1 MPDNAAPD
9 NDPVVAAAEFVL
21 TTGDE
26 ATGAKSRGGP
36 FASLRIP
43 AYRWWFSSQ
52 LVSASGSM
60 TQAVGVSWL
69 VLQLTGRGIDLAI
82 LSAATML
89 PVLIGG
95 AWGGSLADR
104 FDRRRLL
111 IVTQSIFVTL
121 AVTLTVLS
129 AAGAARVW
137 NLLIISA
144 ITGTVMAAD
153 IPARQVYVVDLVGAD
168 RLGSAVGL
176 FEIIL
181 NASRIVGPALGGLL
195 LLVSGPTACFA
206 VNAVSFVA
214 PLWVLLRYRGE
225 RGHGG
230 GRPKESQRGKT
241 REGARYVWSHPQL
254 RSLVV
259 LAAASGVLFN
269 ATVLFPLL
277 AVRALGLGGGGFGAL
292 LAFFGLGA
300 LPGALIAARA
310 TGEPSGRLVRALAL
324 ATGISMCTTAY
335 AGSAVMAFATMAVTG
350 FLSIWFIAAANT
362 LAQLRS
368 SPEMRGRV
376 MGLWSMALPGTSP
389 ITGSVAALIAD
400 HFGARVGFATAG
412 AMIALAALTGW
423 RALSGR
429 ARDPAATEAT

>member
-1 MPDNAAPD
+1 MPDNAAD
-9 NDPVVAAAEFVL
+9 NDPVAAAAEFVL

-26 ATGAKSRGGP
+26 ATGAKSQGGP

-111 IVTQSIFVTL
+111 IVTQSVFVGL
-121 AVTLTVLS
+121 AVMLTVLS

-335 AGSAVMAFATMAVTG
+335 AGSALMAFATMAVTG

-376 MGLWSMALPGTSP
+376 MGIWSMALPGTSP

>member
-1 MPDNAAPD
+1 VPDNAAPD

-153 IPARQVYVVDLVGAD
+153 MPARQVYVVDLVGAD

-376 MGLWSMALPGTSP
+376 MGIWSMALPGTSP